1 MGIFGLIFIVLPL
14 IIFFIILGIGVT
26 LVHRIRQFLGFGRS
40 NGAAY
45 SRRTDYGSQQQA
57 QSRTSSSSQPSPK
70 KKVIDDD
77 EGEYVEFE
85 EVK

>member
-14 IIFFIILGIGVT
+14 IIFFIILSIGMT

-40 NGAAY
+40 DGSAN
-45 SRRTDYGSQQQA
+45 SRRTNYGAQQQT

-70 KKVIDDD
+70 KKVIGDD

>member
-1 MGIFGLIFIVLPL
+1 MGIFGLLFIVLPL

-40 NGAAY
+40 KSSAY
-45 SRRTDYGSQQQA
+45 SRRTGYGTQQQT